1 MDQDTRELRATAVIG
16 ADAEE
21 FLASDLGR
29 MLLSMAEQE
38 AQEATEKLKQ
48 TLPWRWRRI
57 SHLQNEIKRA
67 ESFKGWL
74 VELILSGRQAVETL
88 EEAQAE

>member
-57 SHLQNEIKRA
+57 SYLQNEIKRA

-74 VELILSGRQAVETL
+74 IELIVSGRQAVETL